1 MSKMTKLVKITKKIY
16 IFKQN
21 STLYCPNSIS
31 DHKYRKFHIRIFP
44 GFSGSGFFPEIFLV
58 RTCTRSNSLPFCS
71 PILLHKLYMQFGLL
85 AEAGRYE
92 KCKKHTFFGFIT
104 ILEENLFNKNC
115 SQLKNKKFKKKIF
128 SRNSGSGFLSG
139 FYIFRI
145 FRIFCICRM
154 YETLVSKNF

>member
-44 GFSGSGFFPEIFLV
+44 GFSGSGFFPKFLFV
-58 RTCTRSNSLPFCS
+58 ESCRWSNSLPSFC
-71 PILLHKLYMQFGLL
+71 PYLLHKLCKQFGLVEEGG
-85 AEAGRYE
+85 AHE
-92 KCKKHTFFGFIT
+92 KCQKHTFLALIT
-104 ILEENLFNKNC
+104 IFLKNAINKNC
-115 SQLKNKKFKKKIF
+115 SEFNKKNFWDF
-128 SRNSGSGFLSG
+128 FFRNSGSGFLSG

-145 FRIFCICRM
+145 F
-154 YETLVSKNF
+154 